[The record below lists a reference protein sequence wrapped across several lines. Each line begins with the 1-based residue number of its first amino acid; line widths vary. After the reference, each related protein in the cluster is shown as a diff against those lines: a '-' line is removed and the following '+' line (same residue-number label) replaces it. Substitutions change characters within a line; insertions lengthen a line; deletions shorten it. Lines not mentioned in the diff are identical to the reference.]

1 MPELTRLMFLI
12 GIILFLEACSHE
24 QVLPLKSRTVYPSD
38 PAIVRRVQVALR
50 NRGYYAGVV
59 DGFLGQNTAIGI
71 QRFQIDH
78 NQRVIPVVNGPLL
91 RGLAITSH

>member
-1 MPELTRLMFLI
+1 MFLI
-12 GIILFLEACSHE
+12 GIILFLEACSVE
-24 QVLPLKSRTVYPSD
+24 QVPPLKSRTVYPSD

-78 NQRVIPVVNGPLL
+78 NQRAIPVVNRPLL